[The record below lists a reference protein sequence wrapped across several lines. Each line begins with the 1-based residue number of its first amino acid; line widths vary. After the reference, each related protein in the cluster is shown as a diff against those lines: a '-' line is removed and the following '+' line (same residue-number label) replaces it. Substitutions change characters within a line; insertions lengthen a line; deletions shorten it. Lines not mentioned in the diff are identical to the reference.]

1 MGASWQA
8 ALLATTGGKE
18 DGEEGRGKR
27 RSGDFDLL
35 MEKEGPRVV
44 WDKVVGRTGKVLAV
58 GEDEE
63 VEEKTML
70 QK

>member
-8 ALLATTGGKE
+8 ALATTGGKE
-18 DGEEGRGKR
+18 DGEEERGKR

-44 WDKVVGRTGKVLAV
+44 WDKVVGRAGKVLAV
-58 GEDEE
+58 GEEE